1 VVVAIFQYTTDR
13 VGEEVRHVWETLHQ
27 EESTDGEIEVGPSP
41 SRGAFRVA
49 SYRTASGKVGAHTS
63 SSMGAP
69 NLPHLRLK
77 IGYRRF
83 DQPDEEEM
91 VVRVD
96 DAVDLIKK
104 VYLATEERPAFVYGM
119 SKNMPGVVKELG
131 SYPIPASQAGED
143 VSEIQF
149 VSWLS
154 IFPPSLVD
162 MYGRERLLSAPA
174 WHVEELDDGSILL
187 VGWKDPTEVGG
198 GDLREYFGLAAEE

>member
-1 VVVAIFQYTTDR
+1 MVVAIFQYTTDR

-27 EESTDGEIEVGPSP
+27 EESTDGEIKVGPSP
-41 SRGAFRVA
+41 SQGAFRVA

-96 DAVDLIKK
+96 DTVDLIKII
-104 VYLATEERPAFVYGM
+104 YLATEERPAFT
-119 SKNMPGVVKELG
+119 
-131 SYPIPASQAGED
+131 
-143 VSEIQF
+143 
-149 VSWLS
+149 
-154 IFPPSLVD
+154 
-162 MYGRERLLSAPA
+162 R
-174 WHVEELDDGSILL
+174 
-187 VGWKDPTEVGG
+187 
-198 GDLREYFGLAAEE
+198 